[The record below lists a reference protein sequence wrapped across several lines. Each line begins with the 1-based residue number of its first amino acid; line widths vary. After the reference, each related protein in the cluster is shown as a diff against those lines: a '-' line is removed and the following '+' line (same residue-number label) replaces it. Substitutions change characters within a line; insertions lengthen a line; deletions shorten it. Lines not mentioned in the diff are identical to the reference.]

1 MRRTMLFVLIVAAGL
16 VSLAPAASA
25 RTTKSFGAAFQETF
39 GRATPTPCAHFLCGT
54 GTVTGYGSATSI
66 LDITSFQPTSESCA
80 DISLARTIT
89 LVADGS
95 TVNLVETGVV
105 CFPGSSFTSPGA
117 LVSFGNPGQFN
128 GSYSIKNG
136 SGVFRGA
143 QGTGV
148 SSFQAAGDTG
158 HSSLSGTISLP

>member
-1 MRRTMLFVLIVAAGL
+1 MMLVLVLAAGL

-25 RTTKSFGAAFQETF
+25 RTTASFDASFQETF
-39 GRATPTPCAHFLCGT
+39 GRATATPCEHFLCGT

-66 LDITSFQPTSESCA
+66 LDITSFVPTSESCA

-95 TVNLVETGVV
+95 TVNLAETGVV
-105 CFPGSSFTSPGA
+105 CFPGTTFTAPGA
-117 LVSFGNPGQFN
+117 QFSYGNPGTFN
-128 GSYSIKNG
+128 GTYSIKNG

-143 QGTGV
+143 KGTGV
-148 SSFQAAGDTG
+148 SSFTAAGDTG
-158 HSSLSGTISLP
+158 HSSLSGTISLT

>member
-1 MRRTMLFVLIVAAGL
+1 MRRTMLCVLIVAAGL

-25 RTTKSFGAAFQETF
+25 RMTKSFGAAFQETF

-66 LDITSFQPTSESCA
+66 LDITSFQPTS
-80 DISLARTIT
+80 
-89 LVADGS
+89 
-95 TVNLVETGVV
+95 
-105 CFPGSSFTSPGA
+105 
-117 LVSFGNPGQFN
+117 
-128 GSYSIKNG
+128 G